1 MTKILT
7 LPQTKAQLEAMLSFL
22 QPLVD
27 TENMATLGFGYGVCS
42 TAGGTAAK
50 TVDITDFILY
60 KGAYISVLFQN
71 AFTVTSPT
79 LNVNNKGAKP
89 IKLYGSAIA
98 PGKVRANTVL
108 TMVYDGTNYNV
119 VAIESQAPMS
129 TAGAVDLG
137 LPSGLLWCEHNVGA
151 SRPEEFGLYFSWGNV
166 TGHAEGSGYDF
177 SQTNYDASAGAALTG
192 NITVDD
198 TYDMAHHNMGGL
210 WRLPRPAEF
219 SELNSNCDHVWID
232 EDGVQGMRFTLVF
245 GVQLGFQCLQPGLH
259 FHECQSAEQ
268 QRSQARL
275 YGPGGSVT
283 CLVNRLPNDTQPHS
297 YDLPRTS
304 RTPVRRGKSVR
315 MILSK
320 RYGKDFRDTR
330 HRETAHREGGVERHS
345 PVQGGWLLSCV

>member
-1 MTKILT
+1 MNDFILSQNGSKVQEILNKI
-7 LPQTKAQLEAMLSFL
+7 
-22 QPLVD
+22 QPMVD
-27 TENMATLGFGYGVCS
+27 NNTMAALGSGYGTCT

-50 TVDITDFILY
+50 EASVSNYALIP
-60 KGAYISVLFQN
+60 GALVSVLFTN
-71 AFTVTSPT
+71 AFTATSPT
-79 LNVNNKGAKP
+79 LNINSKGAKP

-232 EDGVQGMRFTLVF
+232 EDGVQGMRFTSRINGNAIFFPAAGYYNGTTLSRR
-245 GVQLGFQCLQPGLH
+245 GTDGLYWSSGFS
-259 FHECQSAEQ
+259 SA
-268 QRSQARL
+268 SYA
-275 YGPGGSVT
+275 
-283 CLVNRLPNDTQPHS
+283 
-297 YDLPRTS
+297 YDLRFSSTEVNPQYDDS
-304 RTPVRRGKSVR
+304 R
-315 MILSK
+315 
-320 RYGKDFRDTR
+320 RYGCTVR
-330 HRETAHREGGVERHS
+330 A
-345 PVQGGWLLSCV
+345 VQ

>member
-1 MTKILT
+1 MEDFALSQNAAKVQAILNKI
-7 LPQTKAQLEAMLSFL
+7 

-27 TENMATLGFGYGVCS
+27 NNTMAALGSGYGTCS

-50 TVDITDFILY
+50 EASVANYLLIP
-60 KGAYISVLFQN
+60 GAVVAVLFTN
-71 AFTVTSPT
+71 AFTASSPT
-79 LNVNNKGAKP
+79 LNINSQGAKP

-98 PGKVRANTVL
+98 PGKVRNNTILV
-108 TMVYDGTNYNV
+108 MVYDGTNYNV
-119 VAIESQAPMS
+119 IGIESQAPMS

-232 EDGVQGMRFTLVF
+232 EDGVQGMRFTSRINGNAIFFPAAGYYDGTTLNSRGTNGYYWSSGFYSASHAYGLVF
-245 GVQLGFQCLQPGLH
+245 SSANVYPQSDSGRRLGF
-259 FHECQSAEQ
+259 
-268 QRSQARL
+268 
-275 YGPGGSVT
+275 T
-283 CLVNRLPNDTQPHS
+283 
-297 YDLPRTS
+297 
-304 RTPVRRGKSVR
+304 VR
-315 MILSK
+315 
-320 RYGKDFRDTR
+320 
-330 HRETAHREGGVERHS
+330 A
-345 PVQGGWLLSCV
+345 VQ

>member
-1 MTKILT
+1 MEDFALSQNAAKVQAILNKI
-7 LPQTKAQLEAMLSFL
+7 

-27 TENMATLGFGYGVCS
+27 NNTMAALGSGYGTSS

-50 TVDITDFILY
+50 EASVPNYLLIP
-60 KGAYISVLFQN
+60 GAVVAVLFTN
-71 AFTVTSPT
+71 AFTATSPT
-79 LNVNNKGAKP
+79 LNINSQGAKP

-98 PGKVRANTVL
+98 PGKVRANTILV
-108 TMVYDGTNYNV
+108 MVYDGTNYNV
-119 VAIESQAPMS
+119 IGIQSQAPMS

-232 EDGVQGMRFTLVF
+232 EDGVQGMRFTSRINGNAIFFPAAGNYSGTTLGYRGSGGLYWSASYSSATNAF
-245 GVQLGFQCLQPGLH
+245 NLGFGSSGVGPASGS
-259 FHECQSAEQ
+259 F
-268 QRSQARL
+268 RR
-275 YGPGGSVT
+275 YGF
-283 CLVNRLPNDTQPHS
+283 
-297 YDLPRTS
+297 
-304 RTPVRRGKSVR
+304 SVR
-315 MILSK
+315 
-320 RYGKDFRDTR
+320 
-330 HRETAHREGGVERHS
+330 A
-345 PVQGGWLLSCV
+345 VQ

>member
-1 MTKILT
+1 MEDLILT
-7 LPQTKAQLEAMLSFL
+7 QTGAQVQAILNKL
-22 QPLVD
+22 QPMVD
-27 TENMATLGFGYGVCS
+27 NNTMAALGSGYGTCT

-50 TVDITDFILY
+50 EASVSNYALIP
-60 KGAYISVLFQN
+60 GALVSVLFTN
-71 AFTVTSPT
+71 AFTATSPT
-79 LNVNNKGAKP
+79 LNINSKGAKP

-119 VAIESQAPMS
+119 VAIESQSPMS

-232 EDGVQGMRFTLVF
+232 EDGVQGMRFTSRINGNAIFFPAAGYYDGTSLYYRGTSGLYWSSGFYSASDAYILDFNSARVSPQ
-245 GVQLGFQCLQPGLH
+245 GNDARSLGF
-259 FHECQSAEQ
+259 
-268 QRSQARL
+268 
-275 YGPGGSVT
+275 T
-283 CLVNRLPNDTQPHS
+283 
-297 YDLPRTS
+297 
-304 RTPVRRGKSVR
+304 VR
-315 MILSK
+315 
-320 RYGKDFRDTR
+320 
-330 HRETAHREGGVERHS
+330 A
-345 PVQGGWLLSCV
+345 VQ

>member
-1 MTKILT
+1 MDDFILSQNGAKVQEI
-7 LPQTKAQLEAMLSFL
+7 LNKL
-22 QPLVD
+22 QPMVD
-27 TENMATLGFGYGVCS
+27 NNTMAALGSGYGTCT

-50 TVDITDFILY
+50 EASVSNYALIP
-60 KGAYISVLFQN
+60 GALVSVLFTN
-71 AFTVTSPT
+71 AFTATSPT
-79 LNVNNKGAKP
+79 LNINSKGAKP

-119 VAIESQAPMS
+119 VAIESQSPMS

-232 EDGVQGMRFTLVF
+232 EDGVQGMRFTSRINGNAIFFPAAGLYNGTTLYYRGTRGIYWSSGF
-245 GVQLGFQCLQPGLH
+245 NSASSAYNLDFNSTDINPQYNSERRLGF
-259 FHECQSAEQ
+259 
-268 QRSQARL
+268 
-275 YGPGGSVT
+275 T
-283 CLVNRLPNDTQPHS
+283 
-297 YDLPRTS
+297 
-304 RTPVRRGKSVR
+304 VR
-315 MILSK
+315 
-320 RYGKDFRDTR
+320 
-330 HRETAHREGGVERHS
+330 A
-345 PVQGGWLLSCV
+345 VQ

>member
-1 MTKILT
+1 MEDLILT
-7 LPQTKAQLEAMLSFL
+7 QTGAELQAILNKL
-22 QPLVD
+22 QPMVD
-27 TENMATLGFGYGVCS
+27 NNTMAALGSGYGTCT

-50 TVDITDFILY
+50 EASVSNYALIP
-60 KGAYISVLFQN
+60 GALVSVLFTN
-71 AFTVTSPT
+71 AFTATSPT
-79 LNVNNKGAKP
+79 LNINSKGAKP
-89 IKLYGSAIA
+89 IKLFGSAIA

-119 VAIESQAPMS
+119 VAIESQSPMS

-232 EDGVQGMRFTLVF
+232 EDGVQGMRFTSRINGNAIFFPAAGLYDGTTLNYRGTYGYYWSSGF
-245 GVQLGFQCLQPGLH
+245 YSASNAYYLGFNASGVRP
-259 FHECQSAEQ
+259 QSNDD
-268 QRSQARL
+268 RRL
-275 YGPGGSVT
+275 GFT
-283 CLVNRLPNDTQPHS
+283 
-297 YDLPRTS
+297 
-304 RTPVRRGKSVR
+304 VR
-315 MILSK
+315 
-320 RYGKDFRDTR
+320 
-330 HRETAHREGGVERHS
+330 A
-345 PVQGGWLLSCV
+345 VQ

>member
-1 MTKILT
+1 MEDLILN
-7 LPQTKAQLEAMLSFL
+7 QTGAQVQAILNKL
-22 QPLVD
+22 QPMVD
-27 TENMATLGFGYGVCS
+27 NNTMAALGSGYGTCT

-50 TVDITDFILY
+50 EASVSNYALIP
-60 KGAYISVLFQN
+60 GALVSVLFTN
-71 AFTVTSPT
+71 AFTATSPT
-79 LNVNNKGAKP
+79 LNINSKGAKP

-219 SELNSNCDHVWID
+219 SELNSNCDYVWID
-232 EDGVQGMRFTLVF
+232 EDGVQGMRFTSRINGNAIFFPAAGNFNGTTLDYR
-245 GVQLGFQCLQPGLH
+245 GTSGYYWSSGFLSASTAYYLNFNSTEVNPQNYSHRRYGL
-259 FHECQSAEQ
+259 
-268 QRSQARL
+268 
-275 YGPGGSVT
+275 
-283 CLVNRLPNDTQPHS
+283 
-297 YDLPRTS
+297 
-304 RTPVRRGKSVR
+304 SVR
-315 MILSK
+315 
-320 RYGKDFRDTR
+320 
-330 HRETAHREGGVERHS
+330 A
-345 PVQGGWLLSCV
+345 VQ

>member
-1 MTKILT
+1 MEDLILT
-7 LPQTKAQLEAMLSFL
+7 QTGAQVQAILNKL
-22 QPLVD
+22 QPMVD
-27 TENMATLGFGYGVCS
+27 NNTMAALGSGYGTCT

-50 TVDITDFILY
+50 EASVSNYALIP
-60 KGAYISVLFQN
+60 GALVSVLFTN
-71 AFTVTSPT
+71 AFTATSPT
-79 LNVNNKGAKP
+79 LNINSKGAKP

-232 EDGVQGMRFTLVF
+232 EDGVQGMRFTSRINGNAIFFPAAGYYDGTTLRSRGTYGSYWSSGF
-245 GVQLGFQCLQPGLH
+245 SSASIAYNLSFSSSGVYPQDNYGRRLGF
-259 FHECQSAEQ
+259 
-268 QRSQARL
+268 
-275 YGPGGSVT
+275 T
-283 CLVNRLPNDTQPHS
+283 
-297 YDLPRTS
+297 
-304 RTPVRRGKSVR
+304 VR
-315 MILSK
+315 
-320 RYGKDFRDTR
+320 
-330 HRETAHREGGVERHS
+330 A
-345 PVQGGWLLSCV
+345 VQ

>member
-1 MTKILT
+1 MEDLILT
-7 LPQTKAQLEAMLSFL
+7 QTGAQVQAILNKL
-22 QPLVD
+22 QPMVD
-27 TENMATLGFGYGVCS
+27 NNTMAALGSGYGTCT

-50 TVDITDFILY
+50 EASVSNYALIP
-60 KGAYISVLFQN
+60 GALVSVLFTN
-71 AFTVTSPT
+71 AFTATSPT
-79 LNVNNKGAKP
+79 LNINSKGAKP

-119 VAIESQAPMS
+119 VAIESQSPMS

-232 EDGVQGMRFTLVF
+232 EDGVQGMRFTSRINGNAIF
-245 GVQLGFQCLQPGLH
+245 FPAAGLYDGTT
-259 FHECQSAEQ
+259 
-268 QRSQARL
+268 L
-275 YGPGGSVT
+275 YGRGTHGDYWSSGFGSASNAYY
-283 CLVNRLPNDTQPHS
+283 LYFNSADVNPQNNS
-297 YDLPRTS
+297 S
-304 RTPVRRGKSVR
+304 R
-315 MILSK
+315 
-320 RYGKDFRDTR
+320 RYGFTVR
-330 HRETAHREGGVERHS
+330 A
-345 PVQGGWLLSCV
+345 VQ

>member
-1 MTKILT
+1 MEDFALSQNAAKVQAILNKI
-7 LPQTKAQLEAMLSFL
+7 

-27 TENMATLGFGYGVCS
+27 NNTMAALGSGYGTSS

-50 TVDITDFILY
+50 EASVPNYLLIP
-60 KGAYISVLFQN
+60 GAVVAVHFTN
-71 AFTVTSPT
+71 AFTATSPT
-79 LNVNNKGAKP
+79 LNINSQGAKP

-98 PGKVRANTVL
+98 PGKVRANTILV
-108 TMVYDGTNYNV
+108 MVYDGTNYNV
-119 VAIESQAPMS
+119 IGIQAQAPMS

-219 SELNSNCDHVWID
+219 SELNSNCDHIWID
-232 EDGVQGMRFTLVF
+232 EDGVQGMRFTSRINGNAIFFPAAGLYNGTTLEGRGTGGYYWSSGF
-245 GVQLGFQCLQPGLH
+245 YSASYAYNLGFHSAGVDP
-259 FHECQSAEQ
+259 QSY
-268 QRSQARL
+268 S
-275 YGPGGSVT
+275 
-283 CLVNRLPNDTQPHS
+283 
-297 YDLPRTS
+297 S
-304 RTPVRRGKSVR
+304 R
-315 MILSK
+315 
-320 RYGKDFRDTR
+320 RYGFTVR
-330 HRETAHREGGVERHS
+330 A
-345 PVQGGWLLSCV
+345 VQ

>member
-1 MTKILT
+1 MEDLILT
-7 LPQTKAQLEAMLSFL
+7 QTGAEIQAILNKL
-22 QPLVD
+22 QPMVD
-27 TENMATLGFGYGVCS
+27 NNTMASLGFGYGTCTTV
-42 TAGGTAAK
+42 GGTAAK
-50 TVDITDFILY
+50 EASVSNYLLVPGAHVSIL
-60 KGAYISVLFQN
+60 FTN
-71 AFTVTSPT
+71 AFTATSPT
-79 LNVNNKGAKP
+79 LNINSKGAKP
-89 IKLYGSAIA
+89 IKLFGSAIA

-232 EDGVQGMRFTLVF
+232 EDGVQGMRFTSRINGNAIFFPAAGNYSGTTLYNRGASGLYWSSGFSSASNAYYLDFDSTSVNP
-245 GVQLGFQCLQPGLH
+245 QSYYERRLGF
-259 FHECQSAEQ
+259 
-268 QRSQARL
+268 
-275 YGPGGSVT
+275 T
-283 CLVNRLPNDTQPHS
+283 
-297 YDLPRTS
+297 
-304 RTPVRRGKSVR
+304 VR
-315 MILSK
+315 
-320 RYGKDFRDTR
+320 
-330 HRETAHREGGVERHS
+330 A
-345 PVQGGWLLSCV
+345 VQ

>member
-1 MTKILT
+1 MEDFALSQNAAKVQAILNKI
-7 LPQTKAQLEAMLSFL
+7 

-27 TENMATLGFGYGVCS
+27 NNTMAALGFGYGTSS

-50 TVDITDFILY
+50 EASVPNYLLIP
-60 KGAYISVLFQN
+60 GAVVAVLFTN
-71 AFTVTSPT
+71 AFTATSPT
-79 LNVNNKGAKP
+79 LNINSQGAKP

-108 TMVYDGTNYNV
+108 VMVYDGTNYNV
-119 VAIESQAPMS
+119 IGIESQAPMS

-151 SRPEEFGLYFSWGNV
+151 SRPEEFGMYFSWGNV

-232 EDGVQGMRFTLVF
+232 EDGVQGMRFTSRINGNAIFFPAAGYYLGTTLNLRGTRGYYWSSGFYSASNAFNLLFHSTEVSPQYYNTRWYGF
-245 GVQLGFQCLQPGLH
+245 TVRAVQ
-259 FHECQSAEQ
+259 
-268 QRSQARL
+268 
-275 YGPGGSVT
+275 
-283 CLVNRLPNDTQPHS
+283 
-297 YDLPRTS
+297 
-304 RTPVRRGKSVR
+304 
-315 MILSK
+315 
-320 RYGKDFRDTR
+320 
-330 HRETAHREGGVERHS
+330 
-345 PVQGGWLLSCV
+345 

>member
-1 MTKILT
+1 MEDLILT
-7 LPQTKAQLEAMLSFL
+7 QTGAQVQAILNKL
-22 QPLVD
+22 QPMVD
-27 TENMATLGFGYGVCS
+27 NNTMAALGSGYGTCT

-50 TVDITDFILY
+50 EASVSNYALIP
-60 KGAYISVLFQN
+60 GALVSVLFTN
-71 AFTVTSPT
+71 AFTATSPT
-79 LNVNNKGAKP
+79 LNINSKGAKP
-89 IKLYGSAIA
+89 IKLFGSAIA

-177 SQTNYDASAGAALTG
+177 SQTNYDASAGAALAG

-232 EDGVQGMRFTLVF
+232 EDGVQGMRFTSRINGNAIFFPAAGYYYGSTLSSRGAGGYYWSSGF
-245 GVQLGFQCLQPGLH
+245 YSASNAYNLYFSSSGVNPQDNYGRRLGF
-259 FHECQSAEQ
+259 
-268 QRSQARL
+268 
-275 YGPGGSVT
+275 T
-283 CLVNRLPNDTQPHS
+283 
-297 YDLPRTS
+297 
-304 RTPVRRGKSVR
+304 VR
-315 MILSK
+315 
-320 RYGKDFRDTR
+320 
-330 HRETAHREGGVERHS
+330 A
-345 PVQGGWLLSCV
+345 VQ

>member
-1 MTKILT
+1 MEDLILT
-7 LPQTKAQLEAMLSFL
+7 QTGAEIQAILNKL
-22 QPLVD
+22 QPMVD
-27 TENMATLGFGYGVCS
+27 NNTMASLGFGYGTC
-42 TAGGTAAK
+42 TNAGGTAAK
-50 TVDITDFILY
+50 EASVSNYLLVPGAHVSIL
-60 KGAYISVLFQN
+60 FTN
-71 AFTVTSPT
+71 AFTATSPT
-79 LNVNNKGAKP
+79 LNINSKGAKP
-89 IKLYGSAIA
+89 IKLFGSAIA

-129 TAGAVDLG
+129 TTGAVDLG

-232 EDGVQGMRFTLVF
+232 EDGVQGMRFTSRINGNAIFFPAAGSYDGTTLYDR
-245 GVQLGFQCLQPGLH
+245 GTHGLYWSSGFY
-259 FHECQSAEQ
+259 SA
-268 QRSQARL
+268 SSACRL
-275 YGPGGSVT
+275 YFNSSEVDPQYG
-283 CLVNRLPNDTQPHS
+283 ND
-297 YDLPRTS
+297 R
-304 RTPVRRGKSVR
+304 
-315 MILSK
+315 
-320 RYGKDFRDTR
+320 RYGFTVR
-330 HRETAHREGGVERHS
+330 A
-345 PVQGGWLLSCV
+345 VQ

>member
-1 MTKILT
+1 MEDLILT
-7 LPQTKAQLEAMLSFL
+7 QTGAEIQAILNKL
-22 QPLVD
+22 QPMVD
-27 TENMATLGFGYGVCS
+27 NNTMASLGFGYGTCTTV
-42 TAGGTAAK
+42 GGTAAK
-50 TVDITDFILY
+50 EASVSNYLLVPGAHVSIL
-60 KGAYISVLFQN
+60 FTN
-71 AFTVTSPT
+71 AFTATSPT
-79 LNVNNKGAKP
+79 LNINSKGAKP
-89 IKLYGSAIA
+89 IKLFGSAIA

-232 EDGVQGMRFTLVF
+232 EDGVQGMRFTSRINGNAIFFPAAGNYSGTTLYNRGASGLYWSSGFSSASNAYYLNF
-245 GVQLGFQCLQPGLH
+245 GASEVNPQNSYYRRLGF
-259 FHECQSAEQ
+259 
-268 QRSQARL
+268 
-275 YGPGGSVT
+275 
-283 CLVNRLPNDTQPHS
+283 
-297 YDLPRTS
+297 
-304 RTPVRRGKSVR
+304 SVR
-315 MILSK
+315 
-320 RYGKDFRDTR
+320 
-330 HRETAHREGGVERHS
+330 A
-345 PVQGGWLLSCV
+345 VQ

>member
-1 MTKILT
+1 MEDLILT
-7 LPQTKAQLEAMLSFL
+7 QTGAQVQAILNKL
-22 QPLVD
+22 QPMVD
-27 TENMATLGFGYGVCS
+27 NNTMAALGSGYGTCT

-50 TVDITDFILY
+50 EASVSNYALIP
-60 KGAYISVLFQN
+60 GALVSVLFTN
-71 AFTVTSPT
+71 AFTATSPT
-79 LNVNNKGAKP
+79 LNINSKGAKP

-119 VAIESQAPMS
+119 VAIESQSPMS

-232 EDGVQGMRFTLVF
+232 EDGVQGMRFTSRINGNAIFFPAAGIYNGTSLYYR
-245 GVQLGFQCLQPGLH
+245 GTSGYYWSSGFH
-259 FHECQSAEQ
+259 SA
-268 QRSQARL
+268 SDA
-275 YGPGGSVT
+275 
-283 CLVNRLPNDTQPHS
+283 
-297 YDLPRTS
+297 YDLYFFSTS
-304 RTPVRRGKSVR
+304 VSPQYNGSRRIGFTVR
-315 MILSK
+315 
-320 RYGKDFRDTR
+320 
-330 HRETAHREGGVERHS
+330 A
-345 PVQGGWLLSCV
+345 VQ

>member
-1 MTKILT
+1 MEDFALSQNAAKVQAILNKI
-7 LPQTKAQLEAMLSFL
+7 

-27 TENMATLGFGYGVCS
+27 NNTMAALGSGYGTCS

-50 TVDITDFILY
+50 EASVANYLLIPGVPVSIL
-60 KGAYISVLFQN
+60 FTN
-71 AFTVTSPT
+71 AFTATSPT
-79 LNVNNKGAKP
+79 LNINSQGAKP

-98 PGKVRANTVL
+98 PGKVRNNTIL

-119 VAIESQAPMS
+119 IAIESQAPMS

-210 WRLPRPAEF
+210 WRLPRPSEF

-232 EDGVQGMRFTLVF
+232 EDGVQGMRFTSRINGNAIF
-245 GVQLGFQCLQPGLH
+245 FPAAGVYDGTTLNHRGTYGFYWSSG
-259 FHECQSAEQ
+259 FYSA
-268 QRSQARL
+268 SYAYNL
-275 YGPGGSVT
+275 YFDST
-283 CLVNRLPNDTQPHS
+283 NVNPQNYSDR
-297 YDLPRTS
+297 
-304 RTPVRRGKSVR
+304 
-315 MILSK
+315 
-320 RYGKDFRDTR
+320 RYGFTVR
-330 HRETAHREGGVERHS
+330 A
-345 PVQGGWLLSCV
+345 VQ

>member
-1 MTKILT
+1 MEDLILT
-7 LPQTKAQLEAMLSFL
+7 QTGAQVQAILNKL
-22 QPLVD
+22 QPMVD
-27 TENMATLGFGYGVCS
+27 NNTMAALGSGYGTCT

-50 TVDITDFILY
+50 EASVSNYALIP
-60 KGAYISVLFQN
+60 GALVSVLFTN
-71 AFTVTSPT
+71 AFTATSPT
-79 LNVNNKGAKP
+79 LNINSKGAKP

-232 EDGVQGMRFTLVF
+232 EDGVQGMRFTSRINGNAIFFPAAGDYYGTTLYNRGTDGYFWSSGFDSASNAYGLYFSSTSVNPQSTN
-245 GVQLGFQCLQPGLH
+245 VRRLGF
-259 FHECQSAEQ
+259 
-268 QRSQARL
+268 
-275 YGPGGSVT
+275 
-283 CLVNRLPNDTQPHS
+283 
-297 YDLPRTS
+297 
-304 RTPVRRGKSVR
+304 SVR
-315 MILSK
+315 
-320 RYGKDFRDTR
+320 
-330 HRETAHREGGVERHS
+330 A
-345 PVQGGWLLSCV
+345 VQ

>member
-1 MTKILT
+1 MEDLILT
-7 LPQTKAQLEAMLSFL
+7 QTGAEIQAILNKL
-22 QPLVD
+22 QPMVD
-27 TENMATLGFGYGVCS
+27 NNTMASLGFGYGTCT

-50 TVDITDFILY
+50 EASVSNYLLVPGAHVSIL
-60 KGAYISVLFQN
+60 FTN
-71 AFTVTSPT
+71 AFTATSPT
-79 LNVNNKGAKP
+79 LNINSKGAKP
-89 IKLYGSAIA
+89 IKLFGSAIA

-119 VAIESQAPMS
+119 VAIESQSPMS

-219 SELNSNCDHVWID
+219 AELNSNCDHVWID
-232 EDGVQGMRFTLVF
+232 EDGVQGMRFTSRINGNAIFFPAAGYYGGTTLNYRGTDGRFWSSGFYSASYAYGLYFYSSEVYPQNDSSRRF
-245 GVQLGFQCLQPGLH
+245 GFTVRAVQ
-259 FHECQSAEQ
+259 
-268 QRSQARL
+268 
-275 YGPGGSVT
+275 
-283 CLVNRLPNDTQPHS
+283 
-297 YDLPRTS
+297 
-304 RTPVRRGKSVR
+304 
-315 MILSK
+315 
-320 RYGKDFRDTR
+320 
-330 HRETAHREGGVERHS
+330 
-345 PVQGGWLLSCV
+345 

>member
-1 MTKILT
+1 MEDLILT
-7 LPQTKAQLEAMLSFL
+7 QTGAQVQAILNKL
-22 QPLVD
+22 QPMVD
-27 TENMATLGFGYGVCS
+27 NNTMAALGSGYGTCT

-50 TVDITDFILY
+50 EASVSNYALIP
-60 KGAYISVLFQN
+60 GALVSVLFTN
-71 AFTVTSPT
+71 AFTATSPT
-79 LNVNNKGAKP
+79 LNINSKGAKP

-119 VAIESQAPMS
+119 VAIESQSPMS

-232 EDGVQGMRFTLVF
+232 EDGVQGMRFTSRINGNAIF
-245 GVQLGFQCLQPGLH
+245 FPAAGYYNGTTLGGRGAHGDYWSSGFN
-259 FHECQSAEQ
+259 SA
-268 QRSQARL
+268 SDACRL
-275 YGPGGSVT
+275 YFYSSGVSP
-283 CLVNRLPNDTQPHS
+283 QS
-297 YDLPRTS
+297 YDS
-304 RTPVRRGKSVR
+304 RRCGFSVR
-315 MILSK
+315 
-320 RYGKDFRDTR
+320 
-330 HRETAHREGGVERHS
+330 A
-345 PVQGGWLLSCV
+345 VQ

>member
-1 MTKILT
+1 MEDFALSQNAAKVQAILNKI
-7 LPQTKAQLEAMLSFL
+7 

-27 TENMATLGFGYGVCS
+27 NNTMAALGFGYGTSS

-50 TVDITDFILY
+50 EASVPNYLLIP
-60 KGAYISVLFQN
+60 GAVVAVLFTN
-71 AFTVTSPT
+71 AFTATSPT
-79 LNVNNKGAKP
+79 LNINSQGAKP

-108 TMVYDGTNYNV
+108 VMVYDGTNYNV
-119 VAIESQAPMS
+119 IGIESQAPMS

-151 SRPEEFGLYFSWGNV
+151 SRPEEFGMYFSWGNV

-232 EDGVQGMRFTLVF
+232 EDGVQGMRFTSRINGNAIFFPAAGYYGGTTLSGRGASGSYWSSGFYSASLAYYLDFNSTEVYPQYDN
-245 GVQLGFQCLQPGLH
+245 GRRLGF
-259 FHECQSAEQ
+259 
-268 QRSQARL
+268 
-275 YGPGGSVT
+275 T
-283 CLVNRLPNDTQPHS
+283 
-297 YDLPRTS
+297 
-304 RTPVRRGKSVR
+304 VR
-315 MILSK
+315 
-320 RYGKDFRDTR
+320 
-330 HRETAHREGGVERHS
+330 A
-345 PVQGGWLLSCV
+345 VQ

>member
-1 MTKILT
+1 MEDLILT
-7 LPQTKAQLEAMLSFL
+7 QTGAEIQAILNKL
-22 QPLVD
+22 QPMVD
-27 TENMATLGFGYGVCS
+27 NNTMASLGSGYGTCT

-50 TVDITDFILY
+50 EASVSNYALIP
-60 KGAYISVLFQN
+60 GALVSVLFTN
-71 AFTVTSPT
+71 AFTATSPT
-79 LNVNNKGAKP
+79 LNINSKGAKP

-232 EDGVQGMRFTLVF
+232 EDGVQGMRFTSRINGNAIFFPAAGNYGGTTLDRRGTNGF
-245 GVQLGFQCLQPGLH
+245 YWSSGFYSASYAYYLGFNSTDVNPQYGNG
-259 FHECQSAEQ
+259 
-268 QRSQARL
+268 RSLGFA
-275 YGPGGSVT
+275 
-283 CLVNRLPNDTQPHS
+283 
-297 YDLPRTS
+297 
-304 RTPVRRGKSVR
+304 VR
-315 MILSK
+315 
-320 RYGKDFRDTR
+320 
-330 HRETAHREGGVERHS
+330 A
-345 PVQGGWLLSCV
+345 VQ

>member
-1 MTKILT
+1 MEDLILT
-7 LPQTKAQLEAMLSFL
+7 QTGAQVQAILNKL
-22 QPLVD
+22 QPMVD
-27 TENMATLGFGYGVCS
+27 NNTMAALGSGYGTCT

-50 TVDITDFILY
+50 EASVSNYALIP
-60 KGAYISVLFQN
+60 GALVSVLFTN
-71 AFTVTSPT
+71 AFTATSPT
-79 LNVNNKGAKP
+79 LNINSKGAKP

-119 VAIESQAPMS
+119 VAIESQSPMS

-232 EDGVQGMRFTLVF
+232 EDGVQGMRFTSRINGNAIFFPAAGIYNGTSLYYRGTSGYYWSSGFNSASNAYNLNFFSTSVSPQYNGSRRIGF
-245 GVQLGFQCLQPGLH
+245 TVRAVQ
-259 FHECQSAEQ
+259 
-268 QRSQARL
+268 
-275 YGPGGSVT
+275 
-283 CLVNRLPNDTQPHS
+283 
-297 YDLPRTS
+297 
-304 RTPVRRGKSVR
+304 
-315 MILSK
+315 
-320 RYGKDFRDTR
+320 
-330 HRETAHREGGVERHS
+330 
-345 PVQGGWLLSCV
+345 

>member
-1 MTKILT
+1 MEDLILT
-7 LPQTKAQLEAMLSFL
+7 QTGAQVQAILNKL
-22 QPLVD
+22 QPMVD
-27 TENMATLGFGYGVCS
+27 NNTMAALGSGYGTCT

-50 TVDITDFILY
+50 EASVSNYALIP
-60 KGAYISVLFQN
+60 GALVSVLFTN
-71 AFTVTSPT
+71 AFTATSPT
-79 LNVNNKGAKP
+79 LNINSKGAKP

-119 VAIESQAPMS
+119 VAIESQSPMS

-166 TGHAEGSGYDF
+166 TGHAEGSGYEF

-232 EDGVQGMRFTLVF
+232 EDGVQGMRFTSRINGNAIFFPAAGYYNGTTLF
-245 GVQLGFQCLQPGLH
+245 SRGTLGYYWSSGFYSASSAYGLYFLASGVYPQDN
-259 FHECQSAEQ
+259 S
-268 QRSQARL
+268 
-275 YGPGGSVT
+275 
-283 CLVNRLPNDTQPHS
+283 NR
-297 YDLPRTS
+297 
-304 RTPVRRGKSVR
+304 
-315 MILSK
+315 
-320 RYGKDFRDTR
+320 RYGLTVR
-330 HRETAHREGGVERHS
+330 A
-345 PVQGGWLLSCV
+345 VQ

>member
-1 MTKILT
+1 MEDLILT
-7 LPQTKAQLEAMLSFL
+7 QTGAQVQAILNKL
-22 QPLVD
+22 QPMVD
-27 TENMATLGFGYGVCS
+27 NNTMAALGSGYGTCT

-50 TVDITDFILY
+50 EASVSNYALIP
-60 KGAYISVLFQN
+60 GALVSVLFTN
-71 AFTVTSPT
+71 AFTATSPT
-79 LNVNNKGAKP
+79 LNINSKGAKP
-89 IKLYGSAIA
+89 IKLFGSAIA

-119 VAIESQAPMS
+119 VAIESQSPMS

-232 EDGVQGMRFTLVF
+232 EDGVQGMRFTSRINGNAIFFPAAGYYNGTTLSNRGTYGYYWSSGF
-245 GVQLGFQCLQPGLH
+245 YSASNAYYLGFNASGVRP
-259 FHECQSAEQ
+259 QSNDD
-268 QRSQARL
+268 RRL
-275 YGPGGSVT
+275 GFT
-283 CLVNRLPNDTQPHS
+283 
-297 YDLPRTS
+297 
-304 RTPVRRGKSVR
+304 VR
-315 MILSK
+315 
-320 RYGKDFRDTR
+320 
-330 HRETAHREGGVERHS
+330 A
-345 PVQGGWLLSCV
+345 VQ

>member
-1 MTKILT
+1 MEDLILT
-7 LPQTKAQLEAMLSFL
+7 QTGAEIQAILNKL
-22 QPLVD
+22 QPMVD
-27 TENMATLGFGYGVCS
+27 NNTMASLGFGYGTCTTV
-42 TAGGTAAK
+42 GGTAAK
-50 TVDITDFILY
+50 EASVSNYLLVPGAHVSIL
-60 KGAYISVLFQN
+60 FTN
-71 AFTVTSPT
+71 AFTATSPT
-79 LNVNNKGAKP
+79 LNINSKGAKP
-89 IKLYGSAIA
+89 IKLFGSAIA

-232 EDGVQGMRFTLVF
+232 EDGVQGMRFTSRINGNAIFFPAAGNYSGTTLYNRGASGLYWSSGFSSASNAYYLDFRSTSVSTQLNY
-245 GVQLGFQCLQPGLH
+245 GRRLGF
-259 FHECQSAEQ
+259 
-268 QRSQARL
+268 
-275 YGPGGSVT
+275 T
-283 CLVNRLPNDTQPHS
+283 
-297 YDLPRTS
+297 
-304 RTPVRRGKSVR
+304 VR
-315 MILSK
+315 
-320 RYGKDFRDTR
+320 
-330 HRETAHREGGVERHS
+330 A
-345 PVQGGWLLSCV
+345 VQ

>member
-1 MTKILT
+1 MEDLILT
-7 LPQTKAQLEAMLSFL
+7 QTGAQVQAILNKL
-22 QPLVD
+22 QPMVD
-27 TENMATLGFGYGVCS
+27 NNTMAALGSGYGTCT

-50 TVDITDFILY
+50 EASVSNYALIP
-60 KGAYISVLFQN
+60 GALVSVLFTN
-71 AFTVTSPT
+71 AFTATSPT
-79 LNVNNKGAKP
+79 LNINSKGAKP

-108 TMVYDGTNYNV
+108 TMVYDGTNYTV
-119 VAIESQAPMS
+119 VAIESQSPMS

-232 EDGVQGMRFTLVF
+232 EDGVQGMRFTSRINGNAIFFPAAGYYYGTTLNNRGTNGHYWSSGFYSASNAYYLNVNSTY
-245 GVQLGFQCLQPGLH
+245 VNPQNDNERRLGF
-259 FHECQSAEQ
+259 
-268 QRSQARL
+268 
-275 YGPGGSVT
+275 T
-283 CLVNRLPNDTQPHS
+283 
-297 YDLPRTS
+297 
-304 RTPVRRGKSVR
+304 VR
-315 MILSK
+315 
-320 RYGKDFRDTR
+320 
-330 HRETAHREGGVERHS
+330 A
-345 PVQGGWLLSCV
+345 VQ